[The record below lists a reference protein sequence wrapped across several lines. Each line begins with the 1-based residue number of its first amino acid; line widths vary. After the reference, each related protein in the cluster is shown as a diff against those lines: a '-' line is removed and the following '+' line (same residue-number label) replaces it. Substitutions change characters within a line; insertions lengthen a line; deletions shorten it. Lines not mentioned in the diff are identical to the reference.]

1 MRLRWKLTLSYT
13 LVTAGAILLI
23 EIGLL
28 AVAAFLL
35 TRADALPRI
44 LVPILSD
51 ATAELAPALEATP
64 PHRAALETW
73 LEVLVKEGR
82 LARPDQDGL
91 KLNLNPA
98 SLQWAVVTDA
108 QGEFVAAYPQ
118 PPCGQGKALAACL
131 PPEALTL
138 TGRALAGERNSGQ
151 LSFADEQ
158 GLYAAAP
165 ITDAAGHT
173 VGVLLLRIA
182 WPASLRQWPREV
194 VGTLLPS
201 AALITLFAALIGT
214 LFGFLTARGL
224 TRRLTALT
232 AAADAWSRGDF
243 SAQVRDPSPDELG
256 ALARRLN
263 RMAEQLENL
272 VHSRQALAALEE
284 RNRLARDLH
293 DAVKQQ
299 VFAAGMQLAAARRL
313 LPQQP
318 EAAQDAVAQ
327 ADALIRQAQ
336 QELTALIQELRPA
349 ALQNKGLV
357 ATLREHLEAWAS
369 QTGIAADFRVQHE
382 QRLPLETAQAL
393 LRVAQEALA
402 NTARH
407 SRARHVRVRLT
418 WSENAVRLTVEDDG
432 QGFDAA
438 AVQGQGLGLTSMAER
453 VQTLGG
459 HLEVVTRP
467 GGGTRIEATIP
478 LTPP

>member
-28 AVAAFLL
+28 AAAAFLL
-35 TRADALPRI
+35 TRADALPR
-44 LVPILSD
+44 LLTPLLSD
-51 ATAELAPALEATP
+51 AATELAPALETAP
-64 PHRAALETW
+64 PDRAALENW
-73 LEVLVKEGR
+73 LKTLVEEGR
-82 LARPDQDGL
+82 LTRSSQQGL
-91 KLNLNPA
+91 KINLNPA
-98 SLQWAVVTDA
+98 SLRWAVVTDA
-108 QGEFVAAYPQ
+108 QGKSVAAYPQ
-118 PPCGQGKALAACL
+118 PPCGRSTPLAACL
-131 PPEALTL
+131 PAEALGL
-138 TGRALAGERNSGQ
+138 TVRALAGERNSSA
-151 LSFADEQ
+151 LSFANNE
-158 GLYAAAP
+158 GLYLAVP
-165 ITDAAGHT
+165 IANAAGHT
-173 VGVLLLRIA
+173 VGALLLRIT

-194 VGTLLPS
+194 VNTLLPS
-201 AALITLFAALIGT
+201 AAIITLFAALIGT

-224 TRRLTALT
+224 THRLTALSE
-232 AAADAWSRGDF
+232 AADAWSRGDF

-318 EAAQDAVAQ
+318 QEAQAAVTQ

-336 QELTALIQELRPA
+336 QELTALIRELRPA
-349 ALQNKGLV
+349 ALQDKGL
-357 ATLREHLEAWAS
+357 AAALREHLETWAR

-402 NTARH
+402 NAAKH
-407 SRARHVRVRLT
+407 SEAQQVRIRLA
-418 WSENAVRLTVEDDG
+418 WGNGAVRLTVEDDG
-432 QGFDAA
+432 QGFEPAA
-438 AVQGQGLGLTSMAER
+438 ARGRGLGLTSMAER
-453 VQTLGG
+453 VERLGG
-459 HLEVVTRP
+459 RLEITARP
-467 GGGTRIEATIP
+467 GQGTRVEAVVP
-478 LTPP
+478 VKKP

>member
-51 ATAELAPALEATP
+51 ATAELAPAMEATP
-64 PHRAALETW
+64 PNRVALETW
-73 LEVLVKEGR
+73 LEILVKEGR
-82 LARPDQDGL
+82 LARPGQEGL
-91 KLNLNPA
+91 KLSLSPA
-98 SLQWAVVTDA
+98 SLQWAAVVDT
-108 QGEFVAAYPQ
+108 QGETAAAYPK

-131 PPEALTL
+131 PAEVLTL
-138 TGRALAGERNSGQ
+138 TRRALAGERNSGQ
-151 LSFADEQ
+151 LSFADDE

-165 ITDAAGHT
+165 ITNAAGRV
-173 VGVLLLRIA
+173 VGALVLRIT

-194 VGTLLPS
+194 LNTLLPS

-313 LPQQP
+313 LPHQP
-318 EAAQDAVAQ
+318 EAAQAAVAQ

-336 QELTALIQELRPA
+336 QELTALIRELRPA
-349 ALQNKGLV
+349 ALQDKGLV
-357 ATLREHLEAWAS
+357 AALREHLDGWEN
-369 QTGIAADFRVQHE
+369 QTGIAADFQVQHE

-402 NTARH
+402 NAARH
-407 SRARHVRVRLT
+407 SGARHVRVRLAWEAHT
-418 WSENAVRLTVEDDG
+418 VRLTVEDDG
-432 QGFDAA
+432 QGFDPAA
-438 AVQGQGLGLTSMAER
+438 AQGKGLGLTSMAER
-453 VQTLGG
+453 VRALGG
-459 HLEVVTRP
+459 HLEIVTRP
-467 GGGTRIEATIP
+467 GHGTRVEATLP
-478 LTPP
+478 LP